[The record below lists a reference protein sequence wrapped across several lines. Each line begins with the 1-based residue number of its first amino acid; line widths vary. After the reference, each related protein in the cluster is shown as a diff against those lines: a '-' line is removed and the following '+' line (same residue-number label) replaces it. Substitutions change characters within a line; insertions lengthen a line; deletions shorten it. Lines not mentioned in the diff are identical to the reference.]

1 MDPGRRSQG
10 APDLG
15 ALITACIA
23 GVDRPLA
30 VRALNSRL
38 AGMAGAD
45 ETATPLLR
53 AVENLLDGVLEGS
66 VPDIEQAM
74 ELVAESAAELHAVR
88 VGTGAVSQ
96 RPPGDRLDLTE
107 RLDLMASGVID
118 VDLDS
123 SARSPAEGSSLAAE
137 PPLLTQREDG
147 SRVELGRFD
156 EPSALAVEPTPDE
169 PRTAGM
175 IVKAMDAVVLR
186 LSRQVETVR
195 GRTGAA
201 QDSDVQRALDELS
214 ETVREL
220 EDLKDALAKW
230 SEESAALLSGGQ
242 VR

>member
-1 MDPGRRSQG
+1 MD
-10 APDLG
+10 

-23 GVDRPLA
+23 GVDRPVA
-30 VRALNSRL
+30 IRALNSRL
-38 AGMAGAD
+38 AETAGAD

-74 ELVAESAAELHAVR
+74 KLVAESAADLQAVR
-88 VGTGAVSQ
+88 DGKGAP
-96 RPPGDRLDLTE
+96 RPPGDRLDLIE
-107 RLDLMASGVID
+107 RLDLMASGLID
-118 VDLDS
+118 VDLGS
-123 SARSPAEGSSLAAE
+123 SARTPVESPSSAAE
-137 PPLLTQREDG
+137 PPLLTEREDG

-156 EPSALAVEPTPDE
+156 EPSVSAPETNRDE
-169 PRTAGM
+169 PRTVGTIM
-175 IVKAMDAVVLR
+175 EAMDALVLR
-186 LSRQVETVR
+186 LSRQVEAVR
-195 GRTGAA
+195 ARTGPGP
-201 QDSDVQRALDELS
+201 DNDVQRALDELS